1 MPEEDWT
8 NNLNAVISKMEEKDK
23 TLGQESRRFWNEI
36 TTHAYI
42 FDRAELTINILKE
55 DVTRAKLL
63 AFFDEKLRVGGRMRR
78 YRATHDTHTHTH
90 KDTRVRV
97 RWLQSLMC
105 VR

>member
-23 TLGQESRRFWNEI
+23 TLGQETRRFWNEI

-42 FDRAELTINILKE
+42 FDRAELTMNILKE

-78 YRATHDTHTHTH
+78 YRATHHTHTHTCA
-90 KDTRVRV
+90 RVRV
-97 RWLQSLMC
+97 RWSPSLMC